1 LILKTLYFKKI
12 QEESMKMA
20 LKKFLFSAAAF
31 LWLALPARALELGE
45 HPRLYVTGQGN
56 GKVPGVAQLRRR
68 IAMPEYAKAWQ
79 RLKDSNAPHEI
90 ALVYLLTGDTT
101 RISRVRE
108 ALAETTGRSDQ
119 VVERSLA
126 FDWAYSALNEQ
137 ERKEF
142 AARLMDSS
150 EQLARRYRIPTAYH
164 NYCRNRHM
172 GQGFAMLGAWGDD
185 PRAEKLMPQV
195 EKELQ
200 EFLEILGDNCP
211 VDDMTGRAGYGGGW
225 PEGYDYDRHGA
236 LYAIQ
241 LLLAWRSAGLG
252 DHITGSSYWLDKVL
266 WLLYGTG
273 PDGSFVL
280 GYEDNDWPFVMPHDR
295 QMMTILEGE
304 LGSGLASWW
313 IDTFADTLRIPA
325 YWEFLF
331 SDPKVKNIPP
341 ERLPTSRLIPGVGLA
356 LMRSSW
362 QRDATFVHFHCG
374 PWYTYHQ
381 HAAQGSFTAWRG
393 RPLLIEP
400 GVYDG
405 EVTEHYV
412 NWRIRSIS
420 HNCILVMDSSERFLG
435 PNDVPVPANDG
446 GQIIQNWTLK
456 PANLAEWRAQRK
468 MRDTGQITAFLTDT
482 SHDFVSGE
490 AAGAY
495 NPEKVQRWCRQLLF
509 IKPDWIVVSDYV
521 VAASADFPK
530 TLMFHTP
537 DRIAAANGVAETVVD
552 QGSPLKAF
560 SLLPEGAEL
569 GVAGGPGKTFTYG
582 GKDWTG
588 PDPYNEQYGV
598 AWRLEIGAPAQRAAT
613 FLTAIYLP
621 PVGAGE
627 KQPPQAELVESNGE
641 KVSISLDGG
650 KYRVA
655 LDPQAEKTYRISGSG
670 ITYSVSGAVLENSL
684 PIEGAFVE
692 LVGAKNKR
700 AKTDHWG
707 RYLFQ
712 NLPPAEYRVLLPGT
726 KLFRDIRITDHNLGE
741 VNLE

>member
-1 LILKTLYFKKI
+1 MIFRKFIL
-12 QEESMKMA
+12 A
-20 LKKFLFSAAAF
+20 LAAF
-31 LWLALPARALELGE
+31 LWLVLPARALELGE
-45 HPRLYVTGQGN
+45 HPRLYVTSQGN
-56 GKVPGVAQLRRR
+56 GKVPGVARLRRR
-68 IAMPEYAKAWQ
+68 IAMPEYAEAWG
-79 RLKDSNAPHEI
+79 RVKNSNAPHEI

-101 RISRVRE
+101 RISLVRE
-108 ALAETTGRSDQ
+108 ALAGTAGRSDR

-126 FDWAYSALNEQ
+126 FDWAYSALSEQ

-164 NYCRNRHM
+164 NYCRSRHM
-172 GQGFAMLGAWGDD
+172 GQGFAMLAAWGDD
-185 PRAEKLMPQV
+185 PRAEKLCPQV
-195 EKELQ
+195 EKELR

-211 VDDMTGRAGYGGGW
+211 LDDMAGRAGYGGGW

-273 PDGSFVL
+273 PDGSFVV

-331 SDPKVKNIPP
+331 SDPEVKNIPP
-341 ERLPTSRLIPGVGLA
+341 ERFPTSRLVPGVGLA
-356 LMRSSW
+356 LLRSSW
-362 QRDATFVHFHCG
+362 SSDATFVHFHCG

-420 HNCILVMDSSERFLG
+420 HNCLLVMDSSERFLG
-435 PNDVPVPANDG
+435 PGEVPMPANDG

-468 MRDTGQITAFLTDT
+468 MRDTGQITAFLTDA

-490 AAGAY
+490 AGAAY
-495 NPEKVQRWCRQLLF
+495 NPEKVERWCRQMLF
-509 IKPDWIVVSDYV
+509 IKPDWIVLSDYV
-521 VAASADFPK
+521 VAASADLPK
-530 TLMFHTP
+530 TLVFHTP
-537 DRIAAANGVAETVVD
+537 DRITAENGVVRSIVD
-552 QGSPLKAF
+552 QGSPLVVF

-598 AWRLEIGAPAQRAAT
+598 AWRLEIRAPAQKAT
-613 FLTAIYLP
+613 SFLTAICLP
-621 PVGAGE
+621 PAGSGG
-627 KQPPQAELVESNGE
+627 KGRPRAELLESNGE
-641 KVSISLDGG
+641 KVSVSLDNGD
-650 KYRVA
+650 YRVEF
-655 LDPQAEKTYRISGSG
+655 DPRAEKPYRISGSG
-670 ITYSVSGAVLENSL
+670 ITYSVSGAVLENGL
-684 PIEGAFVE
+684 PVKWMKVILEGAANNE
-692 LVGAKNKR
+692 TL
-700 AKTDHWG
+700 TDNHG
-707 RYLFQ
+707 GYLFDR
-712 NLPPAEYRVLLPGT
+712 LKPGKYRIRLAGT
-726 KLFRDIRITDHNLGE
+726 QRSQTISITDHSLGG
-741 VNLE
+741 VNFN